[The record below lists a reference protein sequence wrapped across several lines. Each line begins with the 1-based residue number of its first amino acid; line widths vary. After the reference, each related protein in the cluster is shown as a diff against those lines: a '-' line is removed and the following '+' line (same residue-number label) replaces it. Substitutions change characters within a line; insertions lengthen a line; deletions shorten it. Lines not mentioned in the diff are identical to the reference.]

1 MIEIN
6 AVRVT
11 NDGLTQL
18 EKEEER
24 KKRQGEVKIKKG

>member
-6 AVRVT
+6 AVRGT

-24 KKRQGEVKIKKG
+24 KKRQGGVKMKKG